1 MQYAGMQEVS
11 LYWGDRFLIAVEAP
25 FIHSNNRHLSSTAE
39 WLRSSF
45 GEIELRDA

>member
-1 MQYAGMQEVS
+1 MQYIGMQEVS
-11 LYWGDRFLIAVEAP
+11 LCWGDRFLIAVEAP
-25 FIHSNNRHLSSTAE
+25 FIYSNDRHLSPKAE